1 MLKRGDIDM
10 SEQFATRYKIT
21 LFYLVF
27 YLYLA
32 AIALRGL
39 TAYFSTDHPLRW
51 VVASLLLAF
60 AGLMTSERQ
69 LTQRLEWYPP
79 LYLVLQNGLI
89 FSLSLLPPY
98 FDFFLALYI
107 IPLSAQATL
116 FFSQRIGFLWVGF
129 FILFMVGSLVYTR
142 GWLNGLPFVLL
153 YGAACLFVGSYS
165 AVTAQ
170 AEAARREA
178 EAARQEAE
186 TARQESQ
193 TLLAELQEA
202 HRQLQ
207 IYAVQAEE
215 LAATRERNHLA
226 RELHDSVTQTIF
238 SITLT
243 AKSVDILL
251 EQDPKQAKAQL
262 THLQALA
269 QGALAEM
276 RGLIF
281 ELRPPAVEDEGL
293 VPALRKHAAALQ
305 SRDGLAVELRIEGER
320 RLSGDQE
327 RRLFRIVQEALN
339 NISKHAQTDRA
350 VVTLT
355 MDNGRVLLLIEDDGT
370 GFDPNAIE
378 PGQATMGLAIMHE
391 RTEMMGGTFEVES
404 CLGEGTRI
412 RVEIP
417 PIEGDESDG

>member
-1 MLKRGDIDM
+1 M
-10 SEQFATRYKIT
+10 SEQFATRYKIP

-27 YLYLA
+27 HLYLA
-32 AIALRGL
+32 AVALRGL

-51 VVASLLLAF
+51 VVAGLLLTF
-60 AGLMTSERQ
+60 AGLMTSERR
-69 LTQRLEWYPP
+69 LTQRFAWYLP
-79 LYLVLQNGLI
+79 LYLVLQTGLI

-98 FDFFLALYI
+98 FDFYLALYI
-107 IPLSAQATL
+107 IPLSAQAML
-116 FFSQRIGFLWVGF
+116 FLSQRTGFLWIGF
-129 FILFMVGSLVYTR
+129 FMLFMVGSLVYTR

-153 YGAACLFVGSYS
+153 YGAACLFVGSY
-165 AVTAQ
+165 ATVAAQ
-170 AEAARREA
+170 AETARRGA

-193 TLLAELQEA
+193 TLLAELQGA

-207 IYAVQAEE
+207 IYATQAEE

-251 EQDPKQAKAQL
+251 EQDLEQAKAQL
-262 THLQALA
+262 EHLQALA
-269 QGALAEM
+269 QSALAEM
-276 RGLIF
+276 RALIF

-305 SRDGLAVELRIEGER
+305 SRDGLAVELRLEGER
-320 RLSGDQE
+320 RLSGDRE

-339 NISKHAQTDRA
+339 NIAKHAQTDRA

-355 MDNGRVLLLIEDDGT
+355 MDNGRVSLLIEDEGT
-370 GFDPNAIE
+370 GFDPTAVE
-378 PGQATMGLAIMHE
+378 PDQATMGLASMRE

-404 CLGEGTRI
+404 RPGEGTRI

-417 PIEGDESDG
+417 ATEGDESDG